1 VLYIAINLIVLNL
14 MKFIENRTR
23 VPGLIA
29 VGGAKIA
36 GH

>member
-1 VLYIAINLIVLNL
+1 
-14 MKFIENRTR
+14 MKFIDNRTR